1 MPSQKKIMKAL
12 KKVKKSKR
20 KAKRARKSR
29 ATQEIKQIVNIKGVG
44 GGLGSKPQQP
54 FIFQAQREGP
64 VSSSQDFFTSA
75 LKQLNRVNQPS
86 ESTQEVKENI
96 RKIERELSKQAMTN
110 KQILLEADL
119 LKAKYQTIQ
128 RRTDG
133 VGDFSQPNKPRNLA
147 KEQER
152 FQDRS
157 ILTPRRSNRG
167 PMSEESKAKG
177 RETRARNRALRERME
192 TQTTPAPM
200 MSKTLESEPLEE
212 QVFEQDPE
220 QEQEQ
225 PSTTK
230 KGREAF
236 I

>member
-1 MPSQKKIMKAL
+1 MLS
-12 KKVKKSKR
+12 KVKKAKSKR
-20 KAKRARKSR
+20 KAKRARKAR
-29 ATQEIKQIVNIKGVG
+29 ATQEIKQIVNIKGLA
-44 GGLGSKPQQP
+44 GLGSKPQQP

-75 LKQLNRVNQPS
+75 LKQINRVNQPS
-86 ESTQEVKENI
+86 ENIQEVKDNM
-96 RKIERELSKQAMTN
+96 RKLERELSRQNLTN

-119 LKAKYQTIQ
+119 LKTKYQTIQ
-128 RRTDG
+128 RRSDG

-157 ILTPRRSNRG
+157 ILTPRRGNRG
-167 PMSEESKAKG
+167 PMSAESKAKG
-177 RETRARNRALRERME
+177 RETRARNKALRERME
-192 TQTTPAPM
+192 TPTTPAPM
-200 MSKTLESEPLEE
+200 MMSALESE

-220 QEQEQ
+220 QDPDPEQEQ
-225 PSTTK
+225 SSTTK

>member
-1 MPSQKKIMKAL
+1 MPSQRKILKVL
-12 KKVKKSKR
+12 KKVKKAKAKR
-20 KAKRARKSR
+20 KAKRRSR
-29 ATQEIKQIVNIKGVG
+29 ATQEIKQIINLKGL

-54 FIFQAQREGP
+54 FIFQTSREGP

-75 LKQLNRVNQPS
+75 LKQINRVNQPS
-86 ESTQEVKENI
+86 ESTQEIKANMKRLE
-96 RKIERELSKQAMTN
+96 IELGKQSMTN
-110 KQILLEADL
+110 KQLILEGNL
-119 LKAKYQTIQ
+119 LKTKYQNIQ

-147 KEQER
+147 KEQEL

-177 RETRARNRALRERME
+177 RETRAKNKALRERMSMSS
-192 TQTTPAPM
+192 TPAPM
-200 MSKTLESEPLEE
+200 MSALESE
-212 QVFEQDPE
+212 QVFEEEQEQDPDPE
-220 QEQEQ
+220 QEQS
-225 PSTTK
+225 STTK